1 MRRRIIHLL
10 LACALLISVSG
21 CAPLI
26 IGGAVGALG
35 AYAVS
40 KDTIQGETDKSYES
54 LWESAIYLC
63 RARGVIRSEDM
74 VSGRIELNTESSRVW
89 IRLIRVTRSTVRLRV
104 SARKFHFPNMA
115 LAQDIYVKIVEGAR

>member
-1 MRRRIIHLL
+1 MRKKTLHSLL
-10 LACALLISVSG
+10 VVCFLITASG

-54 LWESAIYLC
+54 LWESAVYLC
-63 RARGVIRSEDM
+63 RSRGVIRSEDM

-115 LAQDIYVKIVEGAR
+115 LAQDIYVKIIEGAR